1 MIILVLSLWKRLV
14 KILEY
19 DSLLIRKI
27 KIIERIKLLFVK
39 MEKVT
44 DYKNGISYTIY
55 YKKMNGNIY
64 VIKEIYGR

>member
-1 MIILVLSLWKRLV
+1 M

-19 DSLLIRKI
+19 NSLLIRKI
-27 KIIERIKLLFVK
+27 KIIDRIKLLFVK

-44 DYKNGISYTIY
+44 DYKGGISYTVY